1 MINRN
6 NSLTTKH
13 PEWKTWPD
21 ALNKIPKYEE
31 IIQNNKQTNSQTS
44 IIVFLFVFYFST
56 TLNGCMMAWN
66 TLILPD
72 MYLVT

>member
-31 IIQNNKQTNSQTS
+31 IMLKKQQQKKNSQTS
-44 IIVFLFVFYFST
+44 IIVCVCFLF
-56 TLNGCMMAWN
+56 
-66 TLILPD
+66 
-72 MYLVT
+72 